1 MQCEGKKKQFMNDD
15 NHKLDDD
22 DDDGGKL
29 TGFVL
34 LVSVAKSY
42 LGVRIRTT
50 LFK

>member
-1 MQCEGKKKQFMNDD
+1 MNDD

-22 DDDGGKL
+22 DDGGGEL

-42 LGVRIRTT
+42 LGVRIIRTT